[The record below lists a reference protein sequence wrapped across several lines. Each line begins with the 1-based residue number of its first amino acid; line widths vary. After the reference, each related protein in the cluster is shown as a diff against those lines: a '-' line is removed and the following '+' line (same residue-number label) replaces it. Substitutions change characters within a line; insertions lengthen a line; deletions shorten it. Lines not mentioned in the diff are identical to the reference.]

1 MKIKRRRDGEKTSP
15 MAEGPEGSGGNHQ
28 VVGRE
33 NDGEDSDRGKKRSIE
48 KVAEAEE

>member
-33 NDGEDSDRGKKRSIE
+33 NDGEDSERKEE
-48 KVAEAEE
+48 KY